1 MNKHKVFL
9 IIGRT
14 ATGKS
19 TISKKVANK
28 LGLTVLKSYTDRPK
42 RRGETDENSD
52 HTFIS
57 VSEADEMLS
66 HPEQIVASTDSVA
79 NGFRYFSTV
88 NQVLN
93 SDFYIIDPIGV
104 EDLKETQEKIKE
116 LKDVEFI
123 EIYIRTPYAKQ
134 KNHAHKR
141 GTSFHDFESRYSQE
155 SKQFSQYEKE
165 QKFKYHVL
173 NDNSFD
179 EACEKLENIIKR
191 EFGL

>member
-79 NGFRYFSTV
+79 NGYRYFSTV

-93 SDFYIIDPIGV
+93 ADFYVIDPIGV
-104 EDLKETQEKIKE
+104 ENLKETQHKIQE

-123 EIYIRTPYAKQ
+123 EVYIRTPYTKQ
-134 KNHAHKR
+134 KKNASMR
-141 GTSFHDFESRYSQE
+141 GTSFHEFESRYSQE

-179 EACEKLENIIKR
+179 EACEKLENIIMK
-191 EFGL
+191 ELNL

>member
-57 VSEADEMLS
+57 VNEADEMLS

-104 EDLKETQEKIKE
+104 EDLKQTQHKISE
-116 LKDVEFI
+116 LQNVEFI

-134 KNHAHKR
+134 KNNAHQR

-179 EACEKLENIIKR
+179 EACEKLENIIMK
-191 EFGL
+191 ELNL

>member
-14 ATGKS
+14 STGKS
-19 TISKKVANK
+19 SISRAVANK
-28 LGLTVLKSYTDRPK
+28 LGLTILKSYTDRPK
-42 RRGETDENSD
+42 RNGETDENSD

-57 VSEADEMLS
+57 AQEADKMLK
-66 HPEQIVASTDSVA
+66 HQEQIVALTNSIA
-79 NGFRYFSTV
+79 NGYRYFSTV

-93 SDFYIIDPIGV
+93 ADFYVIDPIGV
-104 EDLKETQEKIKE
+104 ENLKETQHKIQE

-123 EIYIRTPYAKQ
+123 EVYIRTPYTKQ
-134 KNHAHKR
+134 KKNASRR
-141 GTSFHDFESRYSQE
+141 GTSFHEFESRYSQE

-179 EACEKLENIIKR
+179 EACEKLENIIIK
-191 EFGL
+191 ELNL

>member
-52 HTFIS
+52 HTFIT

-79 NGFRYFSTV
+79 NGHRYFSTV
-88 NQVLN
+88 NQVLT

-134 KNHAHKR
+134 KNNAHKR

-191 EFGL
+191 ELGL